1 MPNSGLLLY
10 IYLFFKNLQPK
21 PSLILSKMMIKIF
34 IVLGLYLTVS
44 AQKESVNAVPD
55 LSGYYHMD
63 IPHDDSQY
71 IFNIGWSKALN
82 QYLVVSTGQPLGWG
96 IGRINFINDT
106 AMNVAFD
113 NDYTLLGIITYE
125 KGLPIICWP
134 AFEEY
139 QCWNGLLSNITRIH
153 VINM

>member
-1 MPNSGLLLY
+1 ML
-10 IYLFFKNLQPK
+10 
-21 PSLILSKMMIKIF
+21 IKIF
-34 IVLGLYLTVS
+34 VALGLYLTIS

-63 IPHDDSQY
+63 MPHDDSQY

-96 IGRINFINDT
+96 IGRMNFINDT
-106 AMNVAFD
+106 AVNVAFD

-125 KGLPIICWP
+125 KGLPVICWP
-134 AFEEY
+134 TFEEY